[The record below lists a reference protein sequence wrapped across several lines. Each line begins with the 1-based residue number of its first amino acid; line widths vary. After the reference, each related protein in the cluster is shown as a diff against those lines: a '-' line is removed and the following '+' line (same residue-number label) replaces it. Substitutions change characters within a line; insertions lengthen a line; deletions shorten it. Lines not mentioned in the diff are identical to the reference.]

1 MNPELAKS
9 TDPTRDVWNERYAQR
24 DLLWSAG
31 PNRFVEAELSGM
43 APGRALDLAAGEG
56 RNAIWLA
63 EQGWK
68 ATAVDF
74 SDVAIEKGRAR
85 ARDSGLSITW
95 IVEDLI
101 SFRPEPGAFDLVLL
115 AYLHLRRR
123 NFLGVVRNAATA
135 LVPGGTILVIG
146 HDASNIDH
154 GVGGP
159 QDPTVLYSAADITA
173 VLRGFEVKGAG
184 MVLRPVNVEGVEHN
198 AIDVLVRAVKAKS

>member
-1 MNPELAKS
+1 LNPELAKS